1 MASAPAPYDHPAKLR
16 DAFASRPVAAHN
28 DTWDSLY
35 AESFH
40 PWDRAGPSLALADLI
55 AQRTDLIPPS
65 LERDPRGNPLRD
77 SAGAVIRRSALIPG
91 CGLGH
96 DVLLLSSLGYNVVGL
111 DYSQR
116 ALGLARE
123 NQDKALHEGRYK
135 SVEEGV
141 DGGRVT
147 WVSGDFFGNKW
158 EGGAGGEA
166 TAKFDLIYDYTH
178 GRLTSGFSSVLQQFL
193 CALQPSERPRWA
205 KRMSQLLAPGGQ
217 LICLEFPSGK
227 PLSQQGPP
235 WGVWPEVYEALL
247 AYPGEPVEYT
257 DDGNVKPSETPQQ
270 PHPDALHRVCLVKPP
285 RTHKAGTNED
295 GSVRDFISVW
305 SR

>member
-1 MASAPAPYDHPAKLR
+1 MASSPNRLR
-16 DAFASRPVAAHN
+16 DTFASRPVAAHG

-55 AQRTDLIPPS
+55 AQRTDLIPPA
-65 LERDPRGNPLRD
+65 LERDPRGLPLRD
-77 SAGAVIRRSALIPG
+77 AAGAVIRRSALVPG

-96 DVLLLSSLGYNVVGL
+96 DVLLLSSLGYDAVGL

-116 ALGLARE
+116 ALGLARD
-123 NQDKALHEGRYK
+123 NQRAALEEGRYK
-135 SVEEGV
+135 SVEDGV
-141 DGGRVT
+141 DSGRVT
-147 WVSGDFFGNKW
+147 WVSGDFFADRW
-158 EGGAGGEA
+158 EGGPGGEA
-166 TAKFDLIYDYTH
+166 AGRFDLIYDYT
-178 GRLTSGFSSVLQQFL
+178 FL
-193 CALQPSERPRWA
+193 CALHPSERPRWA
-205 KRMSQLLAPGGQ
+205 RRMARLLAPGGR

-227 PLSQQGPP
+227 PLSEQGPP

-247 AYPGEPVEYT
+247 AHPGEPVEYA
-257 DDGNVKPSETPQQ
+257 DDGNVRESETPRQ